1 MHEPVRG
8 TLIEVLGAFL
18 VVADKRIGSSKGR
31 GEREHEIVH
40 VPQLHGHALS
50 TVQRG
55 YER

>member
-1 MHEPVRG
+1 MHEPIRG

-18 VVADKRIGSSKGR
+18 VVADKRIGSSQGR
-31 GEREHEIVH
+31 GERAHEIVH